1 MKRRR
6 PLRPR
11 LDMLADHMLDSA
23 REAPGV
29 SFAFGTRLLD
39 MLADLVLRLLDM
51 LVDLV
56 LRFLDVLTNLVLD
69 STRKAPGKHTAR
81 IAEIDG

>member
-1 MKRRR
+1 
-6 PLRPR
+6 
-11 LDMLADHMLDSA
+11 MLADHMLDSA

>member
-1 MKRRR
+1 
-6 PLRPR
+6 
-11 LDMLADHMLDSA
+11 MLADHMLDSA

-56 LRFLDVLTNLVLD
+56 LRFLDVLADLVLRFLDVLTNLVLD